1 VVGAT
6 GETGVVVV
14 VVTGVVVEVVTG
26 VFIVVGTGV
35 FVAGET
41 DPFVLGGTDGFVAV
55 TGAPPEDSAL
65 LLDNILSTSRYVS
78 LSLSRISNNFFI
90 KESTSGSPISIIKL

>member
-6 GETGVVVV
+6 GETGVFV
-14 VVTGVVVEVVTG
+14 
-26 VFIVVGTGV
+26 VVGTGV
-35 FVAGET
+35 FVVVGT
-41 DPFVLGGTDGFVAV
+41 GVFIVVVTGVFVEVVTGVVVAGTDGFVAV

-65 LLDNILSTSRYVS
+65 LLDNLSSTSRYVS